1 MISAIAATFAYT
13 LAIPPTALLAAA
25 QNHAVALEWVIIAV
39 PSDKQSPDWHRVV
52 QEARFDFRE
61 TEANPLYCLSQYDG
75 DCKIQITYDP
85 TRRSRLEFK
94 FLREAKEILFLEGH
108 AHSVFRSEDNVLYFA
123 RYHPW
128 GSGGS
133 VAAYDLKTGRQLWH
147 SPLKGIGAVEHSAY
161 RNLVNMGLGPKAV
174 SIQGHESY
182 GDYLEILDRESGKR
196 LAHRVFREGFEAPKR
211 PN

>member
-1 MISAIAATFAYT
+1 MERWR
-13 LAIPPTALLAAA
+13 
-25 QNHAVALEWVIIAV
+25 QRGRH
-39 PSDKQSPDWHRVV
+39 
-52 QEARFDFRE
+52 
-61 TEANPLYCLSQYDG
+61 G
-75 DCKIQITYDP
+75 
-85 TRRSRLEFK
+85 TRRLECGDG
-94 FLREAKEILFLEGH
+94 RV
-108 AHSVFRSEDNVLYFA
+108 SA

-161 RNLVNMGLGPKAV
+161 RNLVNMGLGPTAV